1 MVVDFGIRDEA
12 GVMAKF
18 RNVQKSEVE
27 VLPVV
32 DLSAESAFF
41 FLFFFVGD
49 ETQVSSCSLNQLV

>member
-32 DLSAESAFF
+32 DLSAESAF
-41 FLFFFVGD
+41 LFFFCGRCNTGTVI
-49 ETQVSSCSLNQLV
+49 